1 MAKKR
6 GNGEGSIYYN
16 KTRKLWIGQYTAG
29 TKPDG
34 SLNRPIV
41 TGKTRK
47 EVAEKLIEA
56 QNGVNKGT
64 FVDKNDIT
72 LYEILN
78 DILEEDLASNKIKEV
93 TYKRSKDNLKIIDK
107 LTCSHLPIQK
117 VTSNLINDDLIE
129 NLIDYSDSVINKVY
143 GLLRKAFNKAVLLSI
158 LPSSPFNIEGL
169 IIKPKSKNKTKTIE
183 SLTIEEQMTF
193 LNKLNESHNK
203 YKSIF
208 VIAIFTGMR
217 VGEILALK
225 KGDIDLEKKI
235 INISRTVT
243 KDKNDNVIL
252 GDSTKTYSGM
262 RTIPIPTNI
271 FDTIKVSCNA
281 TKDLLFT
288 NIGKLISPSTINL
301 QFKRICK
308 DAKIRLVKKD
318 NGKSESNVN
327 MHMLRHT
334 YATRCIESGM
344 QAVVLSKL
352 LGHKDVDVTL
362 NTYTTVFNKYKQEEI
377 EQNITYLKNL
387 GIITIDNS
395 LKSDTSLD
403 ESINLLK
410 NIYSINKIKFNEI
423 SDFIKNINSGLQP
436 VCNPIIKI
444 MK

>member
-1 MAKKR
+1 MSKR

-16 KTRKLWIGQYTAG
+16 KTKKKWIAQYTAG
-29 TKPDG
+29 LNDKGKPKRL
-34 SLNRPIV
+34 SVSAN
-41 TGKTRK
+41 TRK
-47 EVAEKLIEA
+47 EVSIRLIEA

-64 FVDKNDIT
+64 FVDKSKIT

-78 DILEEDLASNKIKEV
+78 SIIEEDLTSNRVKEV
-93 TYKRSKDNLKIIDK
+93 TYKRTKDNLKIIDK

-117 VTSNLINDDLIE
+117 VTSNLINDDLLE

-143 GLLRKAFNKAVLLSI
+143 GLLRKAFNKAVLLNI
-158 LPSSPFNIEGL
+158 LSSSPFNIEGL

-183 SLTIEEQMTF
+183 ALTVEEQKAF
-193 LNKLNESHNK
+193 LDELNDSNNK

-208 VIAIFTGMR
+208 IIAVFTGMR

-225 KGDIDLEKKI
+225 KDDIDLEKKI
-235 INISRTVT
+235 ININRTVT

-262 RTIPIPTNI
+262 RSIPIPINI
-271 FDTIKVSCNA
+271 FDTVKISCSA

-288 NIGKLISPSTINL
+288 NTGKLISPSTINL
-301 QFKRICK
+301 QFKKICK
-308 DAKIRLVKKD
+308 DTKLRLIVKD
-318 NGKSESNVN
+318 DGKFESNVN

-344 QAVVLSKL
+344 QAIVLSKL

-387 GIITIDNS
+387 GIIS
-395 LKSDTSLD
+395 LDTSLESNTSLD
-403 ESINLLK
+403 ETINLLK
-410 NIYSINKIKFNEI
+410 NIYSINKLKFNEV
-423 SDFIKNINSGLQP
+423 SKFINDINSGLQP
-436 VCNPIIKI
+436 VCNPTIKI